1 MTQLESDF
9 EPARFCQTPIWEL
22 AVSRRRQVRDGE
34 GDLQHFLSLAL
45 RMEES
50 DEDDVEDDIVDEAEI
65 SVLPSEVSPV
75 LLLLRGKLVLA
86 LRPLIKT
93 AASSYALAASSAVSN
108 VPSQILRFLFILKDH
123 HACQN

>member
-9 EPARFCQTPIWEL
+9 EPARFCQTPMWEL
-22 AVSRRRQVRDGE
+22 AVSRRRQVREGE

-45 RMEES
+45 RMEERDDD
-50 DEDDVEDDIVDEAEI
+50 DEEAEM
-65 SVLPSEVSPV
+65 SVLPSDVSPV

-93 AASSYALAASSAVSN
+93 AASS
-108 VPSQILRFLFILKDH
+108 
-123 HACQN
+123 